1 MLLVDDLNTENFLLS
16 TERIQELVED
26 LKVKDLVKVGQ
37 HELKAQ
43 LVVQFL
49 PGE

>member
-1 MLLVDDLNTENFLLS
+1 MFLVDDLNTEHFLL
-16 TERIQELVED
+16 TTDHIQELVED

-43 LVVQFL
+43 LVVQLL
-49 PGE
+49 PAE